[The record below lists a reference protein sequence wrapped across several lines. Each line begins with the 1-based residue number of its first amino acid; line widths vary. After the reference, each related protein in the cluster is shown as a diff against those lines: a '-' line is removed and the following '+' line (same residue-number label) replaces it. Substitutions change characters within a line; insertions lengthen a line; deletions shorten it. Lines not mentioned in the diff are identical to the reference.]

1 MKVIRSQAEMRQ
13 WSREQ
18 QASGKTIGLVP
29 TMGALHAGHTSL
41 IEASVSRDDATV
53 VSIFVNPAQFAPH
66 EDYDTYPRT
75 FESDCE
81 TVESLGVAVVYAPA
95 TKAMYARDYATY
107 VEVERLEEGLC
118 GGTRPHFFRGVAT
131 VVTKLFNSVLPDRAY
146 FGQKDG
152 QQVAIIRRMVRDLD
166 FGIEIVTLPTVREKD
181 GLALS
186 SRNEYLSPAE
196 RKRALCIS
204 RALFAA
210 RDMLEA
216 GERDAARIL
225 EIVRAGM
232 KDIEI
237 DYVEIV
243 DADELKPVE
252 RIERPVML
260 AVAAKVGNTRL
271 IDNIQFGP
279 QGARASTRERAQSS
293 GA

>member
-1 MKVIRSQAEMRQ
+1 
-13 WSREQ
+13 
-18 QASGKTIGLVP
+18 VP

-81 TVESLGVAVVYAPA
+81 IVESLGVAVVYAPA

-166 FGIEIVTLPTVREKD
+166 FGIEIVALPTVREKD

-186 SRNEYLSPAE
+186 SRNEYLSPSE
-196 RKRALCIS
+196 RARALCIS

-216 GERDAARIL
+216 GERDAGRIVS
-225 EIVRAGM
+225 EVKNVM
-232 KDIEI
+232 KDVEI
-237 DYVEIV
+237 DYAAIV
-243 DADELKPVE
+243 DADELTPVE
-252 RIERPVML
+252 RIEGRVML
-260 AVAAKVGNTRL
+260 AVAAQIGNTRL
-271 IDNIQFGP
+271 IDNIQFDP
-279 QGARASTRERAQSS
+279 QEARASTQERARSS